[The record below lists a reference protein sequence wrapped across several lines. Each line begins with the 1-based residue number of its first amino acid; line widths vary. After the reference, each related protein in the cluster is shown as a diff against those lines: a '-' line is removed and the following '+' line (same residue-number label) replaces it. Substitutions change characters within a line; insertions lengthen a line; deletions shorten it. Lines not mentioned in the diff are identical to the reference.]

1 MATGTDKKSPSTKA
15 SAKGD
20 KAKSGAAKK
29 SNVGAKSA
37 PAGIPRLRQRYK
49 DDIVGAL
56 MKEFE
61 YKNVS
66 QVPRLEKVTI
76 NFGLGEAVANPNAIK
91 TTLEEL
97 ELIAG
102 QKPVSTRAKKAI
114 ANFKL
119 RAGLPIGVMVTLRR
133 ERMWEFLDRLLNVA
147 MPRIRDFKGVSGKA
161 FDGRG
166 NYCVPIK
173 EQTIFPEIPYEKVDK
188 ARGMGITIVT
198 TATNDAE
205 AKSLLKQLGM
215 PFRA

>member
-1 MATGTDKKSPSTKA
+1 MATGTQKKAAGDKGAKATKA
-15 SAKGD
+15 TP
-20 KAKSGAAKK
+20 KAK
-29 SNVGAKSA
+29 KSA
-37 PAGIPRLRQRYK
+37 PAGIPRLRQRYQ
-49 DDIVGAL
+49 DDVIGSL
-56 MKEFE
+56 MKEFS

-76 NFGLGEAVANPNAIK
+76 NFGLGEAVANPNVIK
-91 TTLEEL
+91 TSLEEL
-97 ELIAG
+97 TLIAG
-102 QKPVSTRAKKAI
+102 QKPVATRAKKAI

-133 ERMWEFLDRLLNVA
+133 ERMWEFLDRLMNVA
-147 MPRIRDFKGVSGKA
+147 MPRIRDFKGMSPKA

-166 NYCVPIK
+166 NYCAAIK

-188 ARGMGITIVT
+188 ARGMGIVIGT
-198 TATNDAE
+198 TATTDAE

>member
-1 MATGTDKKSPSTKA
+1 MATGTQKKAA
-15 SAKGD
+15 SKTG
-20 KAKSGAAKK
+20 AKK
-29 SNVGAKSA
+29 APKASA
-37 PAGIPRLRQRYK
+37 PAGVPRLRQRYQ
-49 DDIVGAL
+49 DEVIGSL
-56 MKEFE
+56 MKEFS

-66 QVPRLEKVTI
+66 QVPRIEKVTI
-76 NFGLGEAVANPNAIK
+76 NFGLGEAVANPNVIK
-91 TTLEEL
+91 SSLEEL
-97 ELIAG
+97 ELLAG
-102 QKPVSTRAKKAI
+102 QKPVATRAKKAI

-133 ERMWEFLDRLLNVA
+133 ERMWEFLDRLMNVA

-188 ARGMGITIVT
+188 ARGMGISIVT
-198 TATNDAE
+198 TANSDAE

>member
-1 MATGTDKKSPSTKA
+1 MATGTQKKAAGKTGAKKAAPKA
-15 SAKGD
+15 S
-20 KAKSGAAKK
+20 
-29 SNVGAKSA
+29 KSA
-37 PAGIPRLRQRYK
+37 PAGIPRLRQRYR
-49 DDIVGAL
+49 DEVIDSL
-56 MKEFE
+56 MKEFS

-66 QVPRLEKVTI
+66 QVPRVEKVTI
-76 NFGLGEAVANPNAIK
+76 NFGLGEAVANPNVIK
-91 TTLEEL
+91 TSLEEL
-97 ELIAG
+97 ELLSG
-102 QKPVSTRAKKAI
+102 QKPVATRAKKAI

-133 ERMWEFLDRLLNVA
+133 ERMWEFLDRLMNVA

-198 TATNDAE
+198 TANSDAE